1 MGSIWP
7 TFLILVSYVYFVFQC
22 GPRYMKNKPAYDLRT
37 FIRCYNIFQ
46 IITNAY
52 IVREILAVYPDATAL
67 RCVPGDYSTTPGAL
81 RVSKFENSKIGEV
94 RPNYSDS

>member
-1 MGSIWP
+1 MGSVWP
-7 TFLILVSYVYFVFQC
+7 TFLILVGYVYFVFEY

-52 IVREILAVYPDATAL
+52 VVKEILAVYPDAAAL
-67 RCVPGDYSTTPGAL
+67 RCVPGDYSMHPNSL
-81 RVSKFENSKIGEV
+81 RVRIFVFN
-94 RPNYSDS
+94 